1 MSFTAYY
8 HSPVGWL
15 RIITDSTHLL
25 RIDFVATAGSA
36 TPPLERPSVL
46 QETIQQLEEYFA
58 GQRSAFELPLR
69 PAGTPFQ
76 QTVWRALQTIPY
88 GSTISYR
95 ELARRVGKPRAYRA
109 VGNANGKNPI
119 PIIIPCHRVIQSSGA
134 LGGYSSGL
142 HIKQFLLELEKKFS
156 S

>member
-15 RIITDSTHLL
+15 RITTDNSHVL
-25 RIDFVATAGSA
+25 RIAFVPGAGTGTAPFEQ
-36 TPPLERPSVL
+36 PPILR
-46 QETIQQLEEYFA
+46 ETIQQLAEYFA

-88 GSTISYR
+88 GQTISYR
-95 ELARRVGKPRAYRA
+95 ELARRVGKPKAYRA

-119 PIIIPCHRVIQSSGA
+119 PIIIPCHRVIQSNGA